1 MKLAVKYFS
10 ILFLV
15 VFGALT
21 VFLTSSVL
29 LDLFG
34 IREREGNYVEFIVWI
49 NLFSGLLFLLTA
61 FCFWKGKAVTT
72 ALLLGNVLLL
82 IVGIIGLYFHI
93 AAGGLYK
100 IETVKGML
108 FRIISTTILAL
119 ISFLLIQRKPKV

>member
-34 IREREGNYVEFIVWI
+34 IREKEGNYVEFIVWI

-61 FCFWKGKAVTT
+61 FYFWKGKAVTT

-82 IVGIIGLYFHI
+82 MVGIIGLYFHI

-119 ISFLLIQRKPKV
+119 ISFLLIQRKPKG